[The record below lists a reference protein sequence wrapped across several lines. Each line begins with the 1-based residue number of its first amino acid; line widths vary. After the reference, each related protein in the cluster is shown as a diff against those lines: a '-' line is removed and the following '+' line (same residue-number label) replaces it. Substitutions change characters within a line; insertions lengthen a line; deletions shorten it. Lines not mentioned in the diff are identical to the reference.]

1 MAVAAAPAG
10 RDRPLLGI
18 GLMCLAV
25 LCLTVQDSTAKHL
38 ALSYPLG
45 EVVWAR
51 YAFNL
56 VFLLPLLAVAGH
68 RAPWRSARPG
78 LQMLRGVAMITATGL
93 MFLSVSL
100 LPLAETYAIS
110 FLAPLFVAGL
120 AVPALGEKVTPRRW
134 AAIALGFL
142 GVLVVARP
150 GTGIL
155 GPAALAPVAMAFF
168 FAVYQLA
175 TRRLA
180 AFDHPYTT
188 MFFSAG
194 IGTALTSLV
203 LPSLFVLPAPGDW
216 VLMGVMGLLGLA
228 GQLAMIRA
236 FAFGDASL
244 IAPFVYTQILWAV
257 AIGWSVFGDLPD
269 AWTLAGAAIVV
280 SGGLWLL
287 RQQARGG

>member
-18 GLMCLAV
+18 GLMCLAI
-25 LCLTVQDSTAKHL
+25 LCLTLQDSTAKHL
-38 ALSYPLG
+38 ARSYPLA

-56 VFLLPLLAVAGH
+56 LFLLPLLVMAGH

-78 LQMLRGVAMITATGL
+78 LQLLRGVAMITATGL

-100 LPLAETYAIS
+100 LPLAETYAIT

-120 AVPALGEKVTPRRW
+120 AVPVLGEKVSLPRW
-134 AAIALGFL
+134 GAILLGFL
-142 GVLVVARP
+142 GVLVVVRP
-150 GTGIL
+150 GSGVL
-155 GPAALAPVAMAFF
+155 GLAALAPVAMAFF
-168 FAVYQLA
+168 FAVYQLV
-175 TRRLA
+175 TRQLA
-180 AFDHPYTT
+180 AHDHAYTT

-194 IGTALTSLV
+194 IGTALTTLA
-203 LPSLFVLPAPGDW
+203 LPAFFVAPAPSDW
-216 VLMGVMGLLGLA
+216 LWMAAMGALGLA

-244 IAPFVYTQILWAV
+244 IAPFLYTQILWAV
-257 AIGWSVFGDLPD
+257 AVGWGAFGDLPD
-269 AWTLAGAAIVV
+269 GWTLAGAAIVV

-287 RQQARGG
+287 RQQARGR